1 MATITARIEQGARCR
16 EEVEAPVMVAKL
28 DWFSFHLRV
37 RQSHFQFKQRDKAVG
52 TTLRRPGSELAST
65 SLADALNLTPRARS
79 ASVRAVS

>member
-52 TTLRRPGSELAST
+52 TPCVGPAANWHPLRWRMP
-65 SLADALNLTPRARS
+65 
-79 ASVRAVS
+79 